1 MKQAHYLQ
9 IFFIQFAKLC
19 IIVVFCLVDSVL
31 KQLEQ
36 LRLDQSA
43 AIGFSLFLLLCIL
56 VKPTR
61 I

>member
-43 AIGFSLFLLLCIL
+43 AIGFSLFLLRCIL
-56 VKPTR
+56 F
-61 I
+61 